1 MKRILSL
8 VAIAAATVLVS
19 QSTASAQGYY
29 DGGYQFGAGIA
40 ASRYYGNNGLAESGG
55 GFGHFGRF
63 RGRALGFTPFPLRQ
77 QFDRFDRPTDM
88 PYFAKFPP
96 VYYSHVVKR
105 PYGVSPFAAPSGI
118 VPVEMSAPVPMMR
131 IQNPYMEQDVDVIE
145 IPSEPVET
153 DDDAVEET
161 ASKTTWIQN
170 PYINSDRPTS
180 LASR

>member
-40 ASRYYGNNGLAESGG
+40 ASRYYGNRGLADSGSLRNFG
-55 GFGHFGRF
+55 GFGGRF
-63 RGRALGFTPFPLRQ
+63 LGFNQFPLRQ

-118 VPVEMSAPVPMMR
+118 VPVEMTAPVPMMR
-131 IQNPYMEQDVDVIE
+131 IQNPYIEQDVDVID

-153 DDDAVEET
+153 DDEAVEET
-161 ASKTTWIQN
+161 ASKTTWIPN
-170 PYINSDRPTS
+170 PYINSDRPSS